1 MSQVDWSAVDWSKSN
16 YDLSAE
22 LGVAYSTVTYN
33 RRKAGMAAPV
43 NVRRIQ
49 PEHIR
54 LRNEFIK
61 RQRELGFSATD
72 IHQMLLNKGYDIT
85 LRWVQ
90 ALTKRLGVNR
100 LPRLQT
106 DRWRV
111 SWDDVDWSKTDT
123 EIAEE
128 VGVHLSSV
136 GRMRRK
142 FDELGLSG
150 REEV

>member
-1 MSQVDWSAVDWSKSN
+1 MSKVDWSTVDWSKSN
-16 YDLSAE
+16 RDLSAE

-33 RRKAGMAAPV
+33 RRKAGVAAPV

-49 PEHIR
+49 PKHIR

-61 RQRELGFSATD
+61 RQRELGFPATD
-72 IHQMLLNKGYDIT
+72 IHQMLLAKGYDIT

-90 ALTKRLGVNR
+90 ALIKQLGVSH

-106 DRWRV
+106 DKWRT
-111 SWDDVDWSKTDT
+111 SWADVDWSKTDT
-123 EIAEE
+123 QIAEE

-142 FDELGLSG
+142 FDELGLTG
-150 REEV
+150 EEES